1 MYISGSQDCNTHPDA
16 SHCADCGTLYG
27 HGGLNDDSL
36 CPRCGAYW
44 DEKEYHQRA
53 QNAGIYPY

>member
-1 MYISGSQDCNTHPDA
+1 MNNEHDCNTHPGA

-44 DEKEYHQRA
+44 AEKEYHQRA
-53 QNAGIYPY
+53 QNAGVYPY